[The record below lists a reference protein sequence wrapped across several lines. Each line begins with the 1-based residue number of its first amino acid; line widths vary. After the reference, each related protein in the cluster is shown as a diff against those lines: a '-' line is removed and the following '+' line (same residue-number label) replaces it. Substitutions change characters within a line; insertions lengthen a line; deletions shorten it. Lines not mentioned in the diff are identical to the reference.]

1 MLLSIRNSS
10 SSLFQVKKHMVSLVA
25 YRQGSCLH
33 YGYVMVY
40 VLVQNQC
47 LVNESLPFPH
57 TSSFNRTFSIIS
69 RLSFNR
75 SLLTTANAYPTPYPL
90 TICFQQLTH
99 RCDRSTLSVTT
110 MLHLSLTRVNSLC
123 VLFVTCTFD
132 VFLFVSITICVFH
145 IFRVLTSITE

>member
-1 MLLSIRNSS
+1 MG
-10 SSLFQVKKHMVSLVA
+10 SLVA

-33 YGYVMVY
+33 YGYVTVY
-40 VLVQNQC
+40 VLVENQC
-47 LVNESLPFPH
+47 LVSESLPFSH
-57 TSSFNRTFSIIS
+57 TSPLNRTFSIIS
-69 RLSFNR
+69 RLSFNL

-90 TICFQQLTH
+90 ILSFQQLTH

-110 MLHLSLTRVNSLC
+110 TLHLSLTRVNSLC